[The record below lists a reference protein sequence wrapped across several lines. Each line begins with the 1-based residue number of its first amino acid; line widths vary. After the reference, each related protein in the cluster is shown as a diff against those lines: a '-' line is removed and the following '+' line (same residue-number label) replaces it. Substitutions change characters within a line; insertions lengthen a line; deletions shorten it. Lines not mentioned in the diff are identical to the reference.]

1 MNLMSAR
8 NFILSL
14 TLLLSGCAFEIDT
27 AMDMDFVPEEST
39 IIKWLDKNTSSPPED
54 AELLAAQV
62 LKNAGKPQKS
72 GNLSAWLMSEDLPFS
87 VVAVDEQASAA
98 GNEITKRTLYRF
110 QEDVLISY
118 SYPEYHE
125 RVETVEDKDK
135 REQYAREVAMQ
146 AKTGTAPS
154 RPAMYEG
161 KYAYSPKY
169 DGFCRVAVTEYNS
182 KRQVIATYSI
192 DVCPKEQQ

>member
-1 MNLMSAR
+1 MLAR
-8 NFILSL
+8 FSFLSL
-14 TLLLSGCAFEIDT
+14 TLLLLSGCAFEIDT
-27 AMDMDFVPEEST
+27 AMDMDFAPEEST
-39 IIKWLDKNTSSPPED
+39 AIKWLEKNAGTTSGD

-62 LKNAGKPQKS
+62 LKNGGKPQKS

-87 VVAVDEQASAA
+87 VVAVDEQVSTADN
-98 GNEITKRTLYRF
+98 GTTKRTLYRF
-110 QEDVLISY
+110 QEDALIAY

-125 RVETVEDKDK
+125 RVETGEDKNK

-146 AKTGTAPS
+146 AKMGTAPS

-169 DGFCRVAVTEYNS
+169 DGFCRVAITEYNT
-182 KRQVIATYSI
+182 KRQVLATYSI
-192 DVCPKEQQ
+192 DVCPKGEQ